1 MLSALLLMSTP
12 SHAKDERVPDADPTV
27 SAEATRDFL
36 MGVNFRGRWLSVP
49 DSVMDIWFFNGSDF
63 DGTHP
68 ERPSISAYSIGLEYV
83 ITQGTANGIFYVDWM
98 RSLMSEGYWDDVEDP
113 PNQND
118 GDYVKPSGLGM
129 VALGANYGFGI
140 PLNPGNPDFEAAIM
154 IGGGLGIGFLTGELQ
169 KWDAHQD
176 SSGVV
181 YIAYEWY
188 NHPDGTPEPDGTTRI
203 PGVLPLVDINMG
215 MRFTIAQQ
223 ATIRLEGGLH
233 DMLYLGSSVG
243 VVF

>member
-1 MLSALLLMSTP
+1 MLSVLLLSATGL
-12 SHAKDERVPDADPTV
+12 AQDERVETPTDAV
-27 SAEATRDFL
+27 SGEVSRDYT
-36 MGVNFRGRWLSVP
+36 MGVNFRGRWMSVP

-98 RSLMSEGYWDDVEDP
+98 RSLMGEGYWDDVEDP
-113 PNQND
+113 PNPND
-118 GDYVKPSGLGM
+118 GDYVKPVGLGM

-154 IGGGLGIGFLTGELQ
+154 IGGGLGIGFMTGELQ

-176 SSGVV
+176 ASGVV
-181 YIAYEWY
+181 YNAYEWY

-223 ATIRLEGGLH
+223 ATVRLEGGLH
-233 DMLYLGSSVG
+233 DMLYLGGSVG
-243 VVF
+243 VMF